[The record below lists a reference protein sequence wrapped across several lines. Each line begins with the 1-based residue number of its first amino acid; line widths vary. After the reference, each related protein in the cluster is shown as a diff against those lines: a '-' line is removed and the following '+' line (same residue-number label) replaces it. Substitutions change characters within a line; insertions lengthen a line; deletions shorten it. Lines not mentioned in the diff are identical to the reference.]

1 MTLDEKLQ
9 IFYNSA
15 ITDATEKSNAIIEEH
30 KKNINQSLQEYELVA
45 KQKAKTTLEE
55 KMKKL
60 VQEKNRKISLEQIQ
74 FKRNLSKQTNLL
86 EETIFKDVVK
96 KLEDFMKTEQY
107 ITLLEQQILY
117 VLNFSGNEEICIY
130 LNASDFDKK
139 VLLETKTNTSL
150 LIDETDFIGGIKAII
165 HKRNILIDC
174 SFLSRLE
181 EQKELFSL

>member
-15 ITDATEKSNAIIEEH
+15 ITDATEKSNTMIEEY
-30 KKNINQSLQEYELVA
+30 KKNMNQSFEEYQLVA
-45 KQKAKTTLEE
+45 KQKAKATLEA
-55 KMKKL
+55 KTQHL
-60 VQEKNRKISLEQIQ
+60 IQEKNRKISSKQLQ
-74 FKRNLSKQTNLL
+74 FKRNLREQKTIL
-86 EETIFKDVVK
+86 EETIFKDVIK
-96 KLEDFMKTEQY
+96 KLEDFMKTKQY
-107 ITLLEQQILY
+107 ITFLEQQILY